1 MPIYYNLID
10 TPWGRGR
17 RRRPHVLFIA
27 IEYKDMVVACRF
39 LFGLGGP
46 SIPSLSL
53 FFGDSGPAT
62 TTLLLLLIFAFLLRL
77 LALLL
82 RIFALLLLLFD
93 FLLDLFAVLVAPR
106 EAAAASSKVKHV

>member
-17 RRRPHVLFIA
+17 RPQPHVLSIA
-27 IEYKDMVVACRF
+27 VEYKDMVVACPF

-46 SIPSLSL
+46 SIPSLPL
-53 FFGDSGPAT
+53 FFGDSGPVT

-82 RIFALLLLLFD
+82 LLFD
-93 FLLDLFAVLVAPR
+93 FLLGIFVVLVDPR